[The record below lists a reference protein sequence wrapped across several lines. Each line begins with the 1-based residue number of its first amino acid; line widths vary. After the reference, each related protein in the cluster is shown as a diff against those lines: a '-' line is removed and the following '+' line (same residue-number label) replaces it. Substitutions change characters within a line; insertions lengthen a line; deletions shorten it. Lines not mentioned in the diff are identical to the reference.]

1 LPFRHLLKGY
11 KIKDPAPQPQLAIP
25 VATIERAVAYHQAPN
40 SALTRATAHLTAIAF
55 FFLL

>member
-25 VATIERAVAYHQAPN
+25 VATIERAAAYHQAPN